1 MECVSSVTYSILLNG
16 KPLPKFSPRRG
27 IRQGDPISPFLFLLC
42 NDVLSRIISKDQE
55 LGRIHGIQLARGAPA
70 ISHLMFADDTILF
83 CRANSREAE
92 NLGKCLKIFE
102 DWSGQRCS
110 KPKSGILFSSN
121 CPATI
126 RSEISQ
132 KLGID
137 TMRGD
142 EKHLGNPF
150 LFSRSRRKDFDFLKS
165 KLLSRLEGWRM
176 KSLSIAGRMVS
187 INSVAMAIPAYSMST
202 NKLPSSSCKEMDAIV
217 RRFWWKGNLKG
228 SRFLATKTWDS
239 LCQPKCC
246 GGLGFRRF
254 EDFNLALLSKLAW
267 MLATGTE
274 RPWIRSIKAK
284 YFALESF
291 WQVSPK
297 ASDSP
302 GWKGIL
308 EARRIIVESATTII
322 HNGEDIDI
330 WFQPWIPWLNY
341 TEFRDTMEGIRSK
354 APALRSVADLLYRR
368 TRTWNVGF
376 LKFLFGEELGIKISS
391 IQINYQGSSDM
402 VIWKGS
408 NSGNFSVKSAYVSSQ
423 GVRFGKQ
430 DLLWKDVW
438 HSGIHPRQSM
448 ILWRAIS
455 DALPTRNRY
464 GGDNGTGCFFCNDC
478 DESPLHLFGR
488 CTLARA
494 IWFGGPVPIH
504 SEQIVGCDL
513 AEFASG
519 IISILKASKMD
530 GPLIWLA
537 SVMEIIWL
545 WRNKLNR
552 GLDVTINPEVILAEI
567 KSRYAEMVES
577 LSKTKNDH
585 KAGSMKN
592 PTEGSKIPFTP
603 KVIVVDGAFKNGKSG
618 GAFVAID
625 YGSNTWEGNSFR
637 GTQSDATGA
646 EMEAINMA
654 LGWAED
660 RNWNNFVVFSDSR
673 ICLNAFATEKPPHW
687 KLWPLFSEIQARR
700 RKCPEILFSYV
711 NRNVLSFI
719 DSLAKEARDS
729 NLADCNFQGEGYP
742 PVDPSYLF
750 MV

>member
-1 MECVSSVTYSILLNG
+1 MSV
-16 KPLPKFSPRRG
+16 
-27 IRQGDPISPFLFLLC
+27 PFT
-42 NDVLSRIISKDQE
+42 S
-55 LGRIHGIQLARGAPA
+55 LGLIGEH
-70 ISHLMFADDTILF
+70 
-83 CRANSREAE
+83 
-92 NLGKCLKIFE
+92 FE
-102 DWSGQRCS
+102 EVD
-110 KPKSGILFSSN
+110 
-121 CPATI
+121 
-126 RSEISQ
+126 
-132 KLGID
+132 
-137 TMRGD
+137 
-142 EKHLGNPF
+142 
-150 LFSRSRRKDFDFLKS
+150 
-165 KLLSRLEGWRM
+165 LSRLTLHRLLQW
-176 KSLSIAGRMVS
+176 LSEHLLEQV
-187 INSVAMAIPAYSMST
+187 
-202 NKLPSSSCKEMDAIV
+202 
-217 RRFWWKGNLKG
+217 
-228 SRFLATKTWDS
+228 
-239 LCQPKCC
+239 
-246 GGLGFRRF
+246 
-254 EDFNLALLSKLAW
+254 DFNLALLSKLAW
-267 MLATGTE
+267 MLATGNE
-274 RPWIRSIKAK
+274 RPWIRSLKAK

-308 EARRIIVESATTII
+308 EARRIIMESATTII

-354 APALRSVADLLYRR
+354 APALRSESRSVRSRLIIKAVRI
-368 TRTWNVGF
+368 W
-376 LKFLFGEELGIKISS
+376 LFGRDQTL
-391 IQINYQGSSDM
+391 
-402 VIWKGS
+402 
-408 NSGNFSVKSAYVSSQ
+408 
-423 GVRFGKQ
+423 
-430 DLLWKDVW
+430 

-448 ILWRAIS
+448 ILWRAIL

-478 DESPLHLFGR
+478 EESPLHLFGR

-504 SEQIVGCDL
+504 SEQIVGSDL

-519 IISILKASKMD
+519 IISILKASNMD

-585 KAGSMKN
+585 KADSMKN
-592 PTEGSKIPFTP
+592 PTEASKIPFTP

-625 YGSNTWEGNSFR
+625 YGSNTWEGNYFR

-660 RNWNNFVVFSDSR
+660 RN
-673 ICLNAFATEKPPHW
+673 
-687 KLWPLFSEIQARR
+687 
-700 RKCPEILFSYV
+700 
-711 NRNVLSFI
+711 
-719 DSLAKEARDS
+719 
-729 NLADCNFQGEGYP
+729 
-742 PVDPSYLF
+742 
-750 MV
+750 